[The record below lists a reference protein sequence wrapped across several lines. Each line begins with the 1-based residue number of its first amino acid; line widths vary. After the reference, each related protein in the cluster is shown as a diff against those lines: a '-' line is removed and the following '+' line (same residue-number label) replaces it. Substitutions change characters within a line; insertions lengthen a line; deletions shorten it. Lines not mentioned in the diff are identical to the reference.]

1 MRFLVYMI
9 LASGV
14 NFAYAQTASVKDIP
28 AEGDTTISI
37 SKGSKASADKKFE
50 IVDGNAD
57 ISGDP
62 EVLQNAARTSWKK
75 SCNDWKQE
83 VKELNKD
90 NQVLS
95 LTCNSPKCEKNE
107 ASQTVCK
114 STGAYKLKVKLQ

>member
-1 MRFLVYMI
+1 MRFLFCMV

-14 NFAYAQTASVKDIP
+14 GFAHAQTASVKDIP

-37 SKGSKASADKKFE
+37 SKGSKASVDKKFE

-62 EVLQNAARTSWKK
+62 EVLQNAARNSWKK
-75 SCNDWKQE
+75 SCNEWKQE
-83 VKELNKD
+83 LKDLNKD
-90 NQVLS
+90 NQVLA

-107 ASQTVCK
+107 SSQTVCK
-114 STGAYKLKVKLQ
+114 STGAYKVKVKLQ